1 MFRKLPFIL
10 QNLVAW
16 ILHYLCSKHWYN
28 ILYFSDSLFFK
39 LYVCLERFFS
49 FIRILCQRG
58 LQFRYEFLKA
68 GTTAVQSGWLLA
80 PRHVFSQV
88 KKKKKKHK
96 YEYSWTDQNLIVIKC
111 CQLHIS
117 VGSTNHGLKILG
129 KTSKQTKNNKKPPE
143 SWLIH
148 INVWQKPLQYCKVI
162 SLQLK

>member
-16 ILHYLCSKHWYN
+16 ILHHLCSKHWYN
-28 ILYFSDSLFFK
+28 ILYFCDCLFFK
-39 LYVCLERFFS
+39 LYVCLEWLFS

-58 LQFRYEFLKA
+58 LQFSYEFLKA
-68 GTTAVQSGWLLA
+68 GTTAVPSGWLLA

-96 YEYSWTDQNLIVIKC
+96 YEYSWTDQNLIVVKC

-129 KTSKQTKNNKKPPE
+129 KTSKQKTMKN
-143 SWLIH
+143 L
-148 INVWQKPLQYCKVI
+148 QKVGWFTSMYGKNHYNIV
-162 SLQLK
+162 K